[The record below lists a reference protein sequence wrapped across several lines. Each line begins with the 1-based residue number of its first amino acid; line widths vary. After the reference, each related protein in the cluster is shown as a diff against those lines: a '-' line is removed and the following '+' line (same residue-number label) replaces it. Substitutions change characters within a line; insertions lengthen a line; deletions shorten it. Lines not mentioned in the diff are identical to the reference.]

1 MVNELVEEIKDLL
14 DIPEVERIIHHK
26 VKEVKDL
33 LSKNI
38 HLYRDLEESLLEAKP
53 PKKPGKMNLCGHR
66 FELTLIGKRTWIP
79 SIPNFRGD
87 CGIYDIIPQEVIDF
101 IVKYKAKPGMPIMLR
116 GFAFPGL
123 KERKFDLA
131 FEKIKPTRFTG
142 IINEHG
148 GVKKTIEI
156 ENYESQADVQEKY
169 SRIKELNRCLLKNED
184 YYSHVTTEFECRW
197 RPLLESI
204 L

>member
-14 DIPEVERIIHHK
+14 DIPEIERIIHHK
-26 VKEVKDL
+26 VREVKHL

-38 HLYRDLEESLLEAKP
+38 HLYRDLEESILDVEPRKN
-53 PKKPGKMNLCGHR
+53 PGKMHLSGHR
-66 FELTLIGKRTWIP
+66 FELSLIGKRTWIP

-87 CGIYDIIPQEVIDF
+87 CGIYDIIPQEIIDF
-101 IVKYKAKPGMPIMLR
+101 IVKYKAKIGMPIMLR
-116 GFAFPGL
+116 GLTFPGF

-131 FEKIKPTRFTG
+131 FEKIKPNRFTG

-148 GVKKTIEI
+148 GVKKTIDI
-156 ENYESQADVQEKY
+156 ENYESQVDVREKY
-169 SRIKELNRCLLKNED
+169 SKIKELNRCLLKNDE
-184 YYSHVTTEFECRW
+184 YFNHVTSEFECRW
-197 RPLLESI
+197 KPLLESI